1 MSRRGPLVR
10 AVPLLQEKREDIRT
24 WCREGVTPQELC
36 VKLGVTMRQLERL
49 MDESPELKDLIE
61 MSKDI
66 VDYRVEGSLYRQATG
81 YFEESSETIIHPD
94 GTQST
99 KLIHKYY
106 PPNIAATQFW
116 LKNRQ
121 PDRWR
126 VNGGVVEQ
134 EEKPPL
140 IINLTPPEDGDQSIP
155 DSESGTS

>member
-1 MSRRGPLVR
+1 
-10 AVPLLQEKREDIRT
+10 
-24 WCREGVTPQELC
+24 
-36 VKLGVTMRQLERL
+36 

-94 GTQST
+94 VTQST

-126 VNGGVVEQ
+126 ENGGVVEQ